1 MDPKIQKSK
10 EFFLSG
16 IKYLQNEDF
25 ENAEKDFLESFNLTP
40 DRLSIINNLIQIYI
54 HNEDA
59 IKLENLIKKID
70 KTHID
75 TFEVQSGHAY
85 LHFFKKKYVESFNI
99 LKKIKSRNID
109 EEKLLLSLEAKLFE
123 EKNEFDNAKLIYEKI
138 INISENN
145 AKSFYNYGLF
155 LMKINKTEEALKML
169 NKTLEMKSKIK
180 VNEILWN
187 KSLCELKLKNIDKGY
202 KIYKPLSRTE
212 YEKKFL
218 KLKELTRIEDLISNP
233 KKVLIWGD
241 QGYGDMIIFS
251 RFVKYISKK
260 YKIKINL
267 LFPKKIKE
275 LFIDFDENINLF
287 ENDEVQDLD
296 IYDFQIRLSCLP
308 RVINYKDFNDI
319 EFYELNLKPISSN
332 LQKKTPNIGLAWS
345 GRSTFS
351 NDNFRSVPLAYF
363 DKLLKKNFQFYKLQQ
378 EASENDIE
386 ILKKYSNITDLGS
399 KSFFELANIIKQLD
413 LVISCDTAIIHL
425 AGTLNVKSYL
435 LLNYNSH
442 WIWFDD
448 SKSNAWYPSVEIIKQ
463 IKMSDWSTVFHKLE
477 KNIAQLYS

>member
-16 IKYLQNEDF
+16 IKYFQNEDF
-25 ENAEKDFLESFNLTP
+25 GNAEKEFLESFNLTP

-70 KTHID
+70 ETHID

-109 EEKLLLSLEAKLFE
+109 EEKILLSLEAKLFE

-155 LMKINKTEEALKML
+155 LMKINKTEEAIKML

-241 QGYGDMIIFS
+241 QGYGDMIMFS

-319 EFYELNLKPISSN
+319 EFYELNLKSESFN
-332 LQKKTPNIGLAWS
+332 LQKKIPNIGLAWT
-345 GRSTFS
+345 GRTTYKH
-351 NDNFRSVPLAYF
+351 DNLRSISLNYF
-363 DKLLKKNFQFYKLQQ
+363 EKLLAKNFQFYKLDKNIN
-378 EASENDIE
+378 ENDID
-386 ILKKYSNITDLGS
+386 IFKKYSNIIDLGN
-399 KSFFELANIIKQLD
+399 KNFLDLANIIKHLD
-413 LVISCDTAIIHL
+413 LVISCDTSIIHL

-435 LLNYNSH
+435 LLNYNSY
-442 WIWFDD
+442 WTWFDD

-463 IKMSDWSTVFHKLE
+463 IKMGDWSTVFQKLE
-477 KNIAQLYS
+477 TNIAQMYS

>member
-54 HNEDA
+54 NNEDA
-59 IKLENLIKKID
+59 NKLENLIKKID

-75 TFEVQSGHAY
+75 TFEAQSGYAY
-85 LHFFKKKYVESFNI
+85 LHFFKKKYTESSNI
-99 LKKIKSRNID
+99 LKKINSRNID

-123 EKNEFDNAKLIYEKI
+123 EKNEFDSAKLIYEKI

-155 LMKINKTEEALKML
+155 LMKINKTDEALIML

-241 QGYGDMIIFS
+241 QGYGDMIMFS

-319 EFYELNLKPISSN
+319 EFYELNLKSESFN
-332 LQKKTPNIGLAWS
+332 LQKKIPNIGLAWT
-345 GRSTFS
+345 GRTTYKH
-351 NDNFRSVPLAYF
+351 DNLRSIPLSYF
-363 DKLLKKNFQFYKLQQ
+363 EKLLAKNFQFYKLDKDIN
-378 EASENDIE
+378 ENDID
-386 ILKKYSNITDLGS
+386 IFKKYSNIIDLGN
-399 KSFFELANIIKQLD
+399 KNFLDLANIIKQLD
-413 LVISCDTAIIHL
+413 LIISCDTSIIHL
-425 AGTLNVKSYL
+425 AGILNVKSYL
-435 LLNYNSH
+435 MLNYNSY
-442 WIWFDD
+442 WTWFDD
-448 SKSNAWYPSVEIIKQ
+448 VKKTMWYPAVEIIKQ
-463 IKMSDWSTVFHKLE
+463 NNKNDWNNEFGKLE
-477 KNIAQLYS
+477 RSIVQLYS

>member
-1 MDPKIQKSK
+1 M
-10 EFFLSG
+10 
-16 IKYLQNEDF
+16 
-25 ENAEKDFLESFNLTP
+25 
-40 DRLSIINNLIQIYI
+40 
-54 HNEDA
+54 
-59 IKLENLIKKID
+59 
-70 KTHID
+70 
-75 TFEVQSGHAY
+75 
-85 LHFFKKKYVESFNI
+85 
-99 LKKIKSRNID
+99 
-109 EEKLLLSLEAKLFE
+109 
-123 EKNEFDNAKLIYEKI
+123 
-138 INISENN
+138 
-145 AKSFYNYGLF
+145 
-155 LMKINKTEEALKML
+155 
-169 NKTLEMKSKIK
+169 
-180 VNEILWN
+180 
-187 KSLCELKLKNIDKGY
+187 CELKLKNIDKGY

-275 LFIDFDENINLF
+275 LFINFDENINLF

-386 ILKKYSNITDLGS
+386 IL
-399 KSFFELANIIKQLD
+399 
-413 LVISCDTAIIHL
+413 
-425 AGTLNVKSYL
+425 
-435 LLNYNSH
+435 
-442 WIWFDD
+442 
-448 SKSNAWYPSVEIIKQ
+448 
-463 IKMSDWSTVFHKLE
+463 
-477 KNIAQLYS
+477 

>member
-75 TFEVQSGHAY
+75 TFEAQSGYAY
-85 LHFFKKKYVESFNI
+85 LYFFKKKYEESSNI

-241 QGYGDMIIFS
+241 QGYGDMIMFS

-319 EFYELNLKPISSN
+319 EFYELNLKPTISN
-332 LQKKTPNIGLAWS
+332 LQKKNTEY
-345 GRSTFS
+345 R
-351 NDNFRSVPLAYF
+351 
-363 DKLLKKNFQFYKLQQ
+363 
-378 EASENDIE
+378 
-386 ILKKYSNITDLGS
+386 LGM
-399 KSFFELANIIKQLD
+399 
-413 LVISCDTAIIHL
+413 VR
-425 AGTLNVKSYL
+425 TLY
-435 LLNYNSH
+435 
-442 WIWFDD
+442 IF
-448 SKSNAWYPSVEIIKQ
+448 
-463 IKMSDWSTVFHKLE
+463 
-477 KNIAQLYS
+477 

>member
-54 HNEDA
+54 NNEDA
-59 IKLENLIKKID
+59 NKLENLIKKID

-75 TFEVQSGHAY
+75 TFEAQSGYAY
-85 LHFFKKKYVESFNI
+85 LYFFKKKYEESSNI

-187 KSLCELKLKNIDKGY
+187 KSLCELKLKNIDEGY

-218 KLKELTRIEDLISNP
+218 KLKELTRIEDLIDNP

-275 LFIDFDENINLF
+275 LFINFDENINLF

-413 LVISCDTAIIHL
+413 LVITCDTAIIHL

-463 IKMSDWSTVFHKLE
+463 IKMGDWSTVFQKLE
-477 KNIAQLYS
+477 TNIAQMYS

>member
-75 TFEVQSGHAY
+75 TFEAQSGYAY
-85 LHFFKKKYVESFNI
+85 LYFFKKKYEESSNI

-155 LMKINKTEEALKML
+155 LMKINKTDEALIML

-275 LFIDFDENINLF
+275 LFINFDENINLF

-413 LVISCDTAIIHL
+413 LVITCDTAIIHL

-448 SKSNAWYPSVEIIKQ
+448 SKSNVWYPSVEIIKQ
-463 IKMSDWSTVFHKLE
+463 IKMGDWSAVFQKLE
-477 KNIAQLYS
+477 TDIAQLYS

>member
-16 IKYLQNEDF
+16 IKYFQNEDF

-70 KTHID
+70 ETHID
-75 TFEVQSGHAY
+75 TFEAQSGRAY
-85 LHFFKKKYVESFNI
+85 LHYFKKKYTKSSNI

-319 EFYELNLKPISSN
+319 EFYELILKPASSN

-351 NDNFRSVPLAYF
+351 NDNLRSIPLAYF

-413 LVISCDTAIIHL
+413 LVITCDTAIIHL

>member
-10 EFFLSG
+10 DFFLSG

-54 HNEDA
+54 NNEDA
-59 IKLENLIKKID
+59 NKLENLIKKID

-75 TFEVQSGHAY
+75 TFEAQSGYAY
-85 LHFFKKKYVESFNI
+85 LHFFKKKYTESSNI

-123 EKNEFDNAKLIYEKI
+123 EKNEFDSAKLIYEKI

-180 VNEILWN
+180 FNEILWN

-218 KLKELTRIEDLISNP
+218 KLNELTRIEDLISNP

-308 RVINYKDFNDI
+308 SVINYKNFNDI
-319 EFYELNLKPISSN
+319 EFYELILKPASSN

-351 NDNFRSVPLAYF
+351 NDNLRSIPLAYF

-448 SKSNAWYPSVEIIKQ
+448 SKSNVWYPSVEIIKQ
-463 IKMSDWSTVFHKLE
+463 IKMCDWSTVFQKLE
-477 KNIAQLYS
+477 TNIAQLYS

>member
-1 MDPKIQKSK
+1 
-10 EFFLSG
+10 
-16 IKYLQNEDF
+16 
-25 ENAEKDFLESFNLTP
+25 
-40 DRLSIINNLIQIYI
+40 
-54 HNEDA
+54 
-59 IKLENLIKKID
+59 
-70 KTHID
+70 
-75 TFEVQSGHAY
+75 
-85 LHFFKKKYVESFNI
+85 
-99 LKKIKSRNID
+99 
-109 EEKLLLSLEAKLFE
+109 
-123 EKNEFDNAKLIYEKI
+123 
-138 INISENN
+138 
-145 AKSFYNYGLF
+145 
-155 LMKINKTEEALKML
+155 MKINKTDEALIML

-275 LFIDFDENINLF
+275 LFINFDENINLF
-287 ENDEVQDLD
+287 ENDETQDLD

-319 EFYELNLKPISSN
+319 EFYELNLKPINSN

-351 NDNFRSVPLAYF
+351 NDNLRSVPLSYF

-448 SKSNAWYPSVEIIKQ
+448 SKSNVWYPSVEIIKQ
-463 IKMSDWSTVFHKLE
+463 IKMGDWSTVFQKLE
-477 KNIAQLYS
+477 TNIAQLYS